1 MIACRTYVPLRRQV
15 TVRGANSGHFR
26 ATIPAKCQ
34 MNFGPRL
41 KCDSEDIGVTLG
53 ITLCEPVVTNPQVS
67 FSGHGAQWYAVH
79 TRPQHEK
86 SVVAHLQRQGITTFL
101 PLVSEIHRWSDRR
114 KVVHL
119 PLFTCYAFLH
129 MRLVPESWS
138 KVMGVP
144 GVIRFVGVRGQ
155 GVPIPDG
162 QVQAVQTLLSSGLSY
177 QICPFLQVGQWV
189 RVRGGALDGVEGI
202 LIARSGDR
210 TLVISVEPIQRS
222 LSVRIGEY
230 HVEAI

>member
-1 MIACRTYVPLRRQV
+1 MGYGCTLQ
-15 TVRGANSGHFR
+15 
-26 ATIPAKCQ
+26 
-34 MNFGPRL
+34 
-41 KCDSEDIGVTLG
+41 CDSEDIGVAIGSTLG
-53 ITLCEPVVTNPQVS
+53 EMVVANPQGPS
-67 FSGHGAQWYAVH
+67 SGHGAQWYAVH

-138 KVMGVP
+138 KVMGVT

-162 QVQAVQTLLSSGLSY
+162 QVQAVQALLSSGLSY
-177 QICPFLQVGQWV
+177 QICPFLQVGQRV
-189 RVRGGALDGVEGI
+189 RLRGGALDGVEGI
-202 LIARSGDR
+202 LIGRSGDR
-210 TLVISVEPIQRS
+210 TLIISVEPIQRS

>member
-1 MIACRTYVPLRRQV
+1 LGSR
-15 TVRGANSGHFR
+15 F
-26 ATIPAKCQ
+26 
-34 MNFGPRL
+34 
-41 KCDSEDIGVTLG
+41 KCDSEDIGVASTIG
-53 ITLCEPVVTNPQVS
+53 LCEPVVASTHAP
-67 FSGHGAQWYAVH
+67 FSGPGAQWYAVH

-86 SVVAHLQRQGITTFL
+86 SVVAYLQRQGITTFL

-129 MRLVPESWS
+129 MKLVPESWS
-138 KVMGVP
+138 KVMGIT
-144 GVIRFVGVRGQ
+144 GVIRFVGIRGQ
-155 GVPIPDG
+155 GVPIPDT
-162 QVQAVQTLLSSGLSY
+162 QVYAVQSLLASGLSY
-177 QICPFLQVGQWV
+177 QICPFLKVGQRV

-222 LSVRIGEY
+222 LSIRIGEY